1 MKATYKV
8 IEFLGEGSF
17 GKAYLAQCDSDN
29 NKYVIKQ
36 ISLEGMSD
44 EEINSAIKKIM
55 NREEYKDL
63 PVGPLPALID
73 VCPQIL
79 IYNPDDERKPR

>member
-1 MKATYKV
+1 MDGRLDFSAD
-8 IEFLGEGSF
+8 GEG
-17 GKAYLAQCDSDN
+17 GGHVYDKTDEIEAYKRQSLFDP
-29 NKYVIKQ
+29 
-36 ISLEGMSD
+36 SLEGKSD

-55 NREEYKDL
+55 NRDEYKDL

-73 VCPQIL
+73 VRPQIL

>member
-1 MKATYKV
+1 MQALTRFFSFFPCVSHFFVVPLHANLCATQNP
-8 IEFLGEGSF
+8 
-17 GKAYLAQCDSDN
+17 A
-29 NKYVIKQ
+29 
-36 ISLEGMSD
+36 
-44 EEINSAIKKIM
+44 KKIK